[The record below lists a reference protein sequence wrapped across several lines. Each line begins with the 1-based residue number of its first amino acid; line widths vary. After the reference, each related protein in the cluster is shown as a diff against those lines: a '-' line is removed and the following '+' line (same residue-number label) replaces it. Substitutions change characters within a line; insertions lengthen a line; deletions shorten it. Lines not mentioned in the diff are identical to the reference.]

1 MPSRTRAR
9 NTSSR
14 GQVLPLAALMMVV
27 LIAFVGL
34 AIDAGRL
41 FIARAE
47 LVRAVDAAALAGT
60 LELPNLTAA
69 QAKVITY
76 MAKNEPDATVEAP
89 ISPVERQI
97 EVRGTKSVDVIFM
110 RVFGFDTVE
119 VSATATA
126 GFGVLAVDT
135 VMAIDATGSMGD
147 GSGCPNGSTCP
158 IVAAKNAAKSFTD
171 TLLSGST
178 QSSETLVG
186 VAPYRGCFNLPNLFS
201 FCIPIA
207 TMVQSL
213 SNNKSV
219 VDSRINAITA
229 VGGSG
234 TNICNGMSKA
244 NEVLFGV
251 GHHSV
256 SNMLKIVVI
265 LSDGDNT
272 YNNAA
277 NGVPTPSPGRTPTP
291 IPAYQ
296 LPAACRPSNPNQSDG
311 DVSVSCTN
319 AQTHERELDTK
330 TKQLVDSMKANG
342 VEVYVVGFGVCGTT
356 NNNLC
361 NPSLIGGTSNDNT
374 ADRNLLKCLASS
386 SPGTNDH
393 YFETASAADLPGIFT
408 NIARLIG
415 FRLIK

>member
-1 MPSRTRAR
+1 MA
-9 NTSSR
+9 
-14 GQVLPLAALMMVV
+14 V

-110 RVFGFDTVE
+110 RVFGFDSVE
-119 VSATATA
+119 VSASATA

-186 VAPYRGCFNLPNLFS
+186 VTPYRGCFNPTRTYS
-201 FCIPIA
+201 ACVPIA
-207 TMVQSL
+207 TMVQPL

-229 VGGSG
+229 LGGSG
-234 TNICNGMSKA
+234 TNVCLGLNEA
-244 NEVLFGV
+244 NQILYGV
-251 GHHSV
+251 GHHTV

-272 YNNAA
+272 YNA
-277 NGVPTPSPGRTPTP
+277 NSYSSSEGAPPLV
-291 IPAYQ
+291 
-296 LPAACRPSNPNQSDG
+296 CRPSYDPAHSDD
-311 DVSVSCTN
+311 DVTVSCLG
-319 AQTHERELDTK
+319 AQTRERQLDTK

-342 VEVYVVGFGVCGTT
+342 VEVYVVGFGVCGTK

-386 SPGTNDH
+386 STGTNDH